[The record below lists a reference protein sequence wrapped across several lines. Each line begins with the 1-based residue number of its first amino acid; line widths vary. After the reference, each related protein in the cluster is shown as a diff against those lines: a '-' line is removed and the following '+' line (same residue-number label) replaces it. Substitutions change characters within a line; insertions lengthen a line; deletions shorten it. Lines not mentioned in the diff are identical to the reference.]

1 MSEMAM
7 NKIVSAV
14 MLPFT
19 GFATGYARSTRRDKI
34 AILQENQDQVAIFV
48 DIPQTGTSSKIR
60 GSRYYTPSTFKGK
73 FGVDFEE
80 VLMNYFKIYAEK
92 HGLDVSFDD
101 NLITLIH
108 LMKFMIKNRDK
119 ESEDWNFTEE
129 FTATCQTPYTQH
141 LISTQSNPFVVLE
154 VGPGC
159 QTTTDPTFTYV
170 GIQNFVFTQRNVVY
184 RVYFRY

>member
-7 NKIVSAV
+7 NKFVSVV

-19 GFATGYARSTRRDKI
+19 GYAMGHARSSTRHDKI

-60 GSRYYTPSTFKGK
+60 SSRYYTPSTFKGK

-101 NLITLIH
+101 NLIFL
-108 LMKFMIKNRDK
+108 N
-119 ESEDWNFTEE
+119 
-129 FTATCQTPYTQH
+129 
-141 LISTQSNPFVVLE
+141 ISDR
-154 VGPGC
+154 C
-159 QTTTDPTFTYV
+159 DM
-170 GIQNFVFTQRNVVY
+170 RK
-184 RVYFRY
+184 